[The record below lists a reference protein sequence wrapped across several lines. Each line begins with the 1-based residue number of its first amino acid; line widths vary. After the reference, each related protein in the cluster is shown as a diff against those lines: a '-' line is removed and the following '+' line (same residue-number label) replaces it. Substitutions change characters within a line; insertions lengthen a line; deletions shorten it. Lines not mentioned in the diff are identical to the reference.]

1 MARKRMV
8 TRTIDQTTAK
18 VMCLNVTTAEVEIVT
33 YTVSG
38 ELTGEELLKSLQKAY
53 QTDTIKLVHVLEET
67 VESVLYGMDEEE
79 FIKLAKVLPKRY
91 VASTESEGDND

>member
-8 TRTIDQTTAK
+8 TRTIEQTTAK
-18 VMCLNVTTAEVEIVT
+18 VMTLNVSTAEVQVVT

-38 ELTGEELLKSLQKAY
+38 QLTGEELLKSLQKVY
-53 QTDTIKLVHVLEET
+53 QTGTLKLVHVVEES
-67 VESVLYGMDEEE
+67 VESVLYGMEEEE

-91 VASTESEGDND
+91 ITSTESEGC